1 MAAQR
6 AYTTH
11 PLVLRR
17 VTVRRVHEVSPRMRR
32 VVLGGEELGAFTRD
46 GIHHP
51 AFAAPGFDD
60 HVKLILAADGDV
72 RAALPAQLP
81 HGVEWTPA
89 EHRLTRDYTPRR
101 VDHEEGELDLD
112 FVLHGEGPHGDGPHG
127 DGPHGQGPAEAWAAS
142 AREGDELW
150 FVGPKSSLRLPEH
163 LDWVFLIGDET
174 ALPAI
179 GRFLDERPLPHTVPV
194 HVLVT
199 VSDDSARQ
207 ELALRDDDSITWVV
221 AEPGDAAALDAA
233 VRALP
238 VPTGEGY
245 AWAAAE
251 SRALLPVRRHL
262 QRERKLPK
270 DRLNI
275 TGYWHREES
284 ATADVKGATDVGVGA
299 VAEGAADGRIPSPLP
314 WLVTRAA
321 LQLGVVDAVA
331 DAPGLSPDALA
342 SRVGVSE
349 PGIGVLLPLLAA
361 YNVVVG
367 FDDESG
373 LRLGP
378 AGEELLDDHER
389 EEYTGHDAELLLALA
404 HLAPAL
410 REGTSPW
417 RLAQGTPLYD
427 TVTHDAERYGELVE
441 ESEQLVFLLDG
452 LTADPLWEDVGTC
465 LLTGPGSASVVAALD
480 DAGRRPRLRLRVAE
494 DDTPAAVL
502 RGSVSSPERIDWTPG
517 PADVAV
523 AAKALAYRTDDEAA
537 LLLTRLATW
546 THTTVLVEA
555 SRPDGLSPH
564 AAEAALRAYAST
576 GSALRDSA
584 AIAALA
590 KRSGWLVDR
599 TIALGWGTEATVLR
613 RA

>member
-17 VTVRRVHEVSPRMRR
+17 VTVRRVHEVTPGMRR
-32 VVLGGEELGAFTRD
+32 VVLGGEDLAAFTRD
-46 GIHHP
+46 GTAHP

-60 HVKLILAADGDV
+60 HIKLILAGDGDV

-81 HGVEWTPA
+81 HGIEWTPA

-101 VDHEEGELDLD
+101 VDHRAGELHLD
-112 FVLHGEGPHGDGPHG
+112 FVVHGD
-127 DGPHGQGPAEAWAAS
+127 GPAEAWSAS

-150 FVGPKSSLRLPEH
+150 FVGPKSSLRLPER
-163 LDWVFLIGDET
+163 LDWILLIGDET

-179 GRFLDERPLPHTVPV
+179 GRFLDERPLDAPAHI
-194 HVLVT
+194 LVA
-199 VSDDSARQ
+199 VSDDTARQ
-207 ELALRDDDSITWVV
+207 ELALRDGDTIRWVV

-238 VPTGEGY
+238 SPAGEGF

-251 SRALLPVRRHL
+251 SRALLPVRRYL

-270 DRLNI
+270 DRVNI
-275 TGYWHREES
+275 TGYWHREE
-284 ATADVKGATDVGVGA
+284 AAAPEAHGPAD
-299 VAEGAADGRIPSPLP
+299 AAAAQGPARIPSPLP
-314 WLVTRAA
+314 WLVARAA
-321 LQLGVVDAVA
+321 LRLGVVDAVA
-331 DAPGLSPDALA
+331 DAPGLSAEALA
-342 SRVGVSE
+342 TRLGVPA

-361 YNVVVG
+361 YDVVVSADTG
-367 FDDESG
+367 AG

-389 EEYTGHDAELLLALA
+389 EEYTGHEAELLLALA

-410 REGTSPW
+410 RDGTSPW
-417 RLAQGTPLYD
+417 RLASGATLHD
-427 TVTHDAERYGELVE
+427 TVTHDTDRYGELVAE
-441 ESEQLVFLLDG
+441 CEQLVFLLTG

-480 DAGRRPRLRLRVAE
+480 DAGRRPRLRIAE
-494 DDTPAAVL
+494 EATPAGVL
-502 RGSVSSPERIDWTPG
+502 RRHVTAPDRIDWTAG

-523 AAKALAYRTDDEAA
+523 AAKALAHRTDEECVQ
-537 LLLTRLATW
+537 LLGRLAGW
-546 THTTVLVEA
+546 TGTAVLVEA

-564 AAEAALRAYAST
+564 AAEAALHAYTAT
-576 GSALRDSA
+576 GSPLRDSA

-590 KRSGWLVDR
+590 ERSGWTVDR

>member
-17 VTVRRVHEVSPRMRR
+17 LTVRRVHEVTPRMRR
-32 VVLGGEELGAFTRD
+32 VVLGGEDLAAFTRD
-46 GIHHP
+46 GIGRP
-51 AFAAPGFDD
+51 AFSAPGFDD
-60 HVKLILAADGDV
+60 HIKLILAADGDIH
-72 RAALPAQLP
+72 AALPAQLP
-81 HGVEWTPA
+81 HGIEWTPA

-101 VDHEEGELDLD
+101 VDLQKGELHLD
-112 FVLHGEGPHGDGPHG
+112 FVVHGEGP
-127 DGPHGQGPAEAWAAS
+127 AETWSAA

-150 FVGPKSSLRLPEH
+150 FVGPKSSLRLPER
-163 LDWVFLIGDET
+163 LDWMLLVGDET

-179 GRFLDERPLPHTVPV
+179 GRFLDERPLDATA

-207 ELALRDDDSITWVV
+207 ELALRDGDTITWVV

-238 VPTGEGY
+238 VPPGEGY

-251 SRALLPVRRHL
+251 SRALLPVRRYL

-275 TGYWHREES
+275 TGYWHREE
-284 ATADVKGATDVGVGA
+284 ATAPEGEGTADIGAAARGP
-299 VAEGAADGRIPSPLP
+299 ADGRVPSPLP

-331 DAPGLSPDALA
+331 DAPGLPVGALA
-342 SRVGVSE
+342 TRLGMPG
-349 PGIGVLLPLLAA
+349 PGIDVLLPLLAA
-361 YNVVVG
+361 YDVVVG
-367 FDDESG
+367 ADDGTG

-389 EEYTGHDAELLLALA
+389 EEYTGHEAELLLALT

-410 REGTSPW
+410 RNGTSPW
-417 RLAQGTPLYD
+417 RLASGTTLHD

-441 ESEQLVFLLDG
+441 ECEQLVFLLDG

-480 DAGRRPRLRLRVAE
+480 DAGRRPRLRIAE
-494 DDTPAAVL
+494 DATPATVL
-502 RGSVSSPERIDWTPG
+502 RGQVPAPERIDWTAG

-523 AAKALAYRTDDEAA
+523 AAKALAYRTDQEAT
-537 LLLTRLATW
+537 LLLTRLADW
-546 THTTVLVEA
+546 TRTAVLVEA

-564 AAEAALRAYAST
+564 AAEAALHAYGAT
-576 GSALRDSA
+576 GSPLRDSA

-590 KRSGWLVDR
+590 KRSGWDVGR
-599 TIALGWGTEATVLR
+599 TIALGWGAEATVLH

>member
-17 VTVRRVHEVSPRMRR
+17 VTVRRVHEVTSRMRR
-32 VVLGGEELGAFTRD
+32 VVLGGEDLAAFTRD
-46 GIHHP
+46 QLAHP

-60 HVKLILAADGDV
+60 HIKLILASDGDV

-81 HGVEWTPA
+81 HGIEWTPA

-101 VDHEEGELDLD
+101 VDHRAGELHLD
-112 FVLHGEGPHGDGPHG
+112 FVVHGE
-127 DGPHGQGPAEAWAAS
+127 GPAEAWSAS

-150 FVGPKSSLRLPEH
+150 FVGPKSSLRLPER
-163 LDWVFLIGDET
+163 LDWILLIGDET

-179 GRFLDERPLPHTVPV
+179 GRFLDERPLDAPAHI
-194 HVLVT
+194 LVT
-199 VSDDSARQ
+199 VSDDAARQ
-207 ELALRDDDSITWVV
+207 ELVLRDGDTIRWVV

-233 VRALP
+233 VRSLP
-238 VPTGEGY
+238 SPAGEGF

-251 SRALLPVRRHL
+251 SRALLPVRRYL

-270 DRLNI
+270 DRVNI
-275 TGYWHREES
+275 TGYWHREE
-284 ATADVKGATDVGVGA
+284 AAAPEAQGPAD
-299 VAEGAADGRIPSPLP
+299 AAAAQGPAGIPSPLP
-314 WLVTRAA
+314 WLVARAA

-331 DAPGLSPDALA
+331 DAPGLSAEALA
-342 SRVGVSE
+342 TRLGVSG

-361 YNVVVG
+361 YDVVVG
-367 FDDESG
+367 ADRGAG

-389 EEYTGHDAELLLALA
+389 EEYTGHEAELLLALA

-410 REGTSPW
+410 RDGTSPW
-417 RLAQGTPLYD
+417 RLASGATLHD
-427 TVTHDAERYGELVE
+427 TVTHDADRYGELVE
-441 ESEQLVFLLDG
+441 ECEQLVFLLAG

-480 DAGRRPRLRLRVAE
+480 DAGRRPRLRIAE
-494 DDTPAAVL
+494 EATPAGVL
-502 RGSVSSPERIDWTPG
+502 RGHVTAPDRIDWTAG

-523 AAKALAYRTDDEAA
+523 AAKALAHRTDEEGVR
-537 LLLTRLATW
+537 LLTRLAGW
-546 THTTVLVEA
+546 TGTVVLVEA

-564 AAEAALRAYAST
+564 AAEAALHAYTAT
-576 GSALRDSA
+576 GSPLRDSA

-590 KRSGWLVDR
+590 QRSGWSVDR
-599 TIALGWGTEATVLR
+599 TIALGWGTEAAVLR

>member
-17 VTVRRVHEVSPRMRR
+17 VTVRRVEEVTPRMRR
-32 VVLGGEELGAFTRD
+32 VVLGGEDLAAFTRD
-46 GIHHP
+46 GIDHP
-51 AFAAPGFDD
+51 GFAAPGFDD
-60 HVKLILAADGDV
+60 HIKLILASDGDV

-81 HGVEWTPA
+81 HGIEWTPA

-101 VDHEEGELDLD
+101 VDHRAGELHLD
-112 FVLHGEGPHGDGPHG
+112 FVVHGEGP
-127 DGPHGQGPAEAWAAS
+127 AETWSAS

-150 FVGPKSSLRLPEH
+150 FVGPKSSLRLPER
-163 LDWVFLIGDET
+163 LDWILLVGDET

-179 GRFLDERPLPHTVPV
+179 GRFLDERPLDAPA

-199 VSDDSARQ
+199 VSDDAARQ
-207 ELALRDDDSITWVV
+207 ELALRDGDTITWVV

-238 VPTGEGY
+238 SPEGEGFV
-245 AWAAAE
+245 WAAAE
-251 SRALLPVRRHL
+251 SRALLPVRRYL

-270 DRLNI
+270 DRVNI
-275 TGYWHREES
+275 TGYWHREE
-284 ATADVKGATDVGVGA
+284 AAAPEAQGTADAAAQGP
-299 VAEGAADGRIPSPLP
+299 AEIPSPLP
-314 WLVTRAA
+314 WLVARAA

-331 DAPGLSPDALA
+331 DTPGLSADALA
-342 SRVGVSE
+342 ARVGVTG

-361 YNVVVG
+361 YDVVVG
-367 FDDESG
+367 ADDGAG

-378 AGEELLDDHER
+378 VGEELTDDHER
-389 EEYTGHDAELLLALA
+389 EEYTGHEAELLLALA

-410 REGTSPW
+410 RDGTSPW
-417 RLAQGTPLYD
+417 RLASGATLHG
-427 TVTHDAERYGELVE
+427 TVTHDADRYGELVE
-441 ESEQLVFLLDG
+441 ECEQLVFLLTG
-452 LTADPLWEDVGTC
+452 LTADPLWENVGTC

-480 DAGRRPRLRLRVAE
+480 DAGRRPRLRIAE
-494 DDTPAAVL
+494 EATPAEVL
-502 RGSVSSPERIDWTPG
+502 RGQVTAPDRIDWTAG

-523 AAKALAYRTDDEAA
+523 AAKALAHRTDEEAA
-537 LLLTRLATW
+537 QLLTRLAEW
-546 THTTVLVEA
+546 TGTAVLVEA

-564 AAEAALRAYAST
+564 AAEAALHAYTAT
-576 GSALRDSA
+576 GSPLRDSA

-590 KRSGWLVDR
+590 ERSGWSVDR

>member
-17 VTVRRVHEVSPRMRR
+17 VTVRGVHQVTPRMRR
-32 VVLGGEELGAFTRD
+32 VVLGGEELAAFTRD
-46 GIHHP
+46 GIGHP

-81 HGVEWTPA
+81 HGIEWTPA

-101 VDHEEGELDLD
+101 VDAQAGELHLD
-112 FVLHGEGPHGDGPHG
+112 FVVHGD
-127 DGPHGQGPAEAWAAS
+127 GPAEAWSAA

-150 FVGPKSSLRLPEH
+150 FVGPKSSLRLPER
-163 LDWVFLIGDET
+163 LDWIQLVGDET

-179 GRFLDERPLPHTVPV
+179 GRFLDERPLDAPA

-199 VSDDSARQ
+199 VSDESARQ
-207 ELALRDDDSITWVV
+207 ELALREGDTVTWVV
-221 AEPGDAAALDAA
+221 AEPGDAAALETA

-238 VPTGEGY
+238 VEAGEGY
-245 AWAAAE
+245 VWAAAE
-251 SRALLPVRRHL
+251 SRALLPVRRYL

-270 DRLNI
+270 DRLNV
-275 TGYWHREES
+275 TGYWHREEAPAPEAE
-284 ATADVKGATDVGVGA
+284 ATADAA
-299 VAEGAADGRIPSPLP
+299 VREPARIPSPLP
-314 WLVTRAA
+314 WLVARAA
-321 LQLGVVDAVA
+321 LRLGVVDAVA
-331 DAPGLSPDALA
+331 DAPGLSAEALA
-342 SRVGVSE
+342 TRLGVSE
-349 PGIGVLLPLLAA
+349 AGVGVLLPLLSS
-361 YNVVVG
+361 YGVVVG
-367 FDDESG
+367 ADDGTPG

-378 AGEELLDDHER
+378 AGEELLDEHER
-389 EEYTGHDAELLLALA
+389 EEYTGHEAELLLALT

-410 REGTSPW
+410 RDGGSPW
-417 RLAQGTPLYD
+417 RLASGGTLHEA
-427 TVTHDAERYGELVE
+427 VAQDAERYGELVE
-441 ESEQLVFLLDG
+441 ECEQLVFLLGG

-465 LLTGPGSASVVAALD
+465 LLTGPGSASVAAALD
-480 DAGRRPRLRLRVAE
+480 DAGRRLRLRVAE
-494 DDTPAAVL
+494 DAVPVTVL
-502 RGSVSSPERIDWTPG
+502 RGHVPAPERIDWTAG

-523 AAKALAYRTDDEAA
+523 AAKALAHRTDEEAA
-537 LLLTRLATW
+537 LLLTRLAGW
-546 THTTVLVEA
+546 TRTAVLVEA

-564 AAEAALRAYAST
+564 AAEAALHAYAAT
-576 GSALRDSA
+576 GSPLRDSA
-584 AIAALA
+584 AVAALA
-590 KRSGWLVDR
+590 HRSGWEVER

>member
-17 VTVRRVHEVSPRMRR
+17 VNVRRVHEVTPRMRR
-32 VVLGGEELGAFTRD
+32 VVLGGEDLAAFTRD
-46 GIHHP
+46 GTSRP

-60 HVKLILAADGDV
+60 HIKLILAADGDV

-81 HGVEWTPA
+81 HGIEWTPA

-101 VDHEEGELDLD
+101 VDLQEGELHLD
-112 FVLHGEGPHGDGPHG
+112 FVVHGE
-127 DGPHGQGPAEAWAAS
+127 GPAEAWSAS

-150 FVGPKSSLRLPEH
+150 FVGPKSSLRLPER
-163 LDWVFLIGDET
+163 LDWILLIGDET

-179 GRFLDERPLPHTVPV
+179 GRFLDERPLDAPA

-199 VSDDSARQ
+199 VSDASARQ
-207 ELALRDDDSITWVV
+207 ELALRDGDTITWVV
-221 AEPGDAAALDAA
+221 AEPGDAAALEAA

-238 VPTGEGY
+238 VPAGEGY

-251 SRALLPVRRHL
+251 SRALLPVRRYL

-275 TGYWHREES
+275 TGYWHREE
-284 ATADVKGATDVGVGA
+284 ATAPE
-299 VAEGAADGRIPSPLP
+299 AEGTADAGAAAQGAAEIPSPLP
-314 WLVTRAA
+314 WLVARAA

-331 DAPGLSPDALA
+331 DAPGLSAGALA
-342 SRVGVSE
+342 TRLGVPG
-349 PGIGVLLPLLAA
+349 PGIDVLLPLLAA
-361 YNVVVG
+361 HGVVVG
-367 FDDESG
+367 GDDGTG

-378 AGEELLDDHER
+378 AGEELTEDHER
-389 EEYTGHDAELLLALA
+389 EEYTGHEAELLLALA

-410 REGTSPW
+410 RSGTSPW
-417 RLAQGTPLYD
+417 QLASGATLHD
-427 TVTHDAERYGELVE
+427 TVAHDAERYGELVE
-441 ESEQLVFLLDG
+441 ECEQLVFLLNG
-452 LTADPLWEDVGTC
+452 LMADSLWEGVGSC

-480 DAGRRPRLRLRVAE
+480 DAGRRPRLRMAE
-494 DDTPAAVL
+494 DATPAAVL
-502 RGSVSSPERIDWTPG
+502 RGHVSAPDRIDWTAG

-523 AAKALAYRTDDEAA
+523 AAKALAHRTDEEAA
-537 LLLTRLATW
+537 ELLTRLAGW
-546 THTTVLVEA
+546 TRTAVLVEA
-555 SRPDGLSPH
+555 SRPDGLSPR
-564 AAEAALRAYAST
+564 AAEAALHAYTAT
-576 GSALRDSA
+576 GSPLRDSA
-584 AIAALA
+584 AVATLA
-590 KRSGWLVDR
+590 RRAGWEVDR

-613 RA
+613 RS

>member
-17 VTVRRVHEVSPRMRR
+17 VTVRSVHQVTPRMRR
-32 VVLGGEELGAFTRD
+32 VVLGGEELAAFTRD
-46 GIHHP
+46 GTGHP

-60 HVKLILAADGDV
+60 HIKLILAADGDV
-72 RAALPAQLP
+72 HAALPAQLP
-81 HGVEWTPA
+81 HGIEWTPA

-101 VDHEEGELDLD
+101 VDPEAGELHLD
-112 FVLHGEGPHGDGPHG
+112 FVVHGD
-127 DGPHGQGPAEAWAAS
+127 GPAEAWSAA

-150 FVGPKSSLRLPEH
+150 FVGPKSSLRLPER
-163 LDWVFLIGDET
+163 LDWIQLVGDET

-179 GRFLDERPLPHTVPV
+179 GRFLDERPLDAPA

-207 ELALRDDDSITWVV
+207 ELALREGDTVTWVV
-221 AEPGDAAALDAA
+221 AEPGDAEALEAA

-238 VPTGEGY
+238 VEAGEGY
-245 AWAAAE
+245 VWAAAE
-251 SRALLPVRRHL
+251 SRALLPVRRYL

-270 DRLNI
+270 DRLNV
-275 TGYWHREES
+275 TGYWHREEAPAPEAE
-284 ATADVKGATDVGVGA
+284 ATADAA
-299 VAEGAADGRIPSPLP
+299 VREPARISSPLP
-314 WLVTRAA
+314 WLVARAA

-331 DAPGLSPDALA
+331 DAPGLSAEALA
-342 SRVGVSE
+342 TRLGVSG
-349 PGIGVLLPLLAA
+349 PGIGVLLPLLSS
-361 YNVVVG
+361 YGVVVG
-367 FDDESG
+367 ADDGAPG

-378 AGEELLDDHER
+378 AGEELLDEHER
-389 EEYTGHDAELLLALA
+389 EEYTGHEAELLLALT

-410 REGTSPW
+410 RGGGSPW
-417 RLAQGTPLYD
+417 RLASGGTLHEA
-427 TVTHDAERYGELVE
+427 VAQDAERYGELVE
-441 ESEQLVFLLDG
+441 ECQQLVFLLGG
-452 LTADPLWEDVGTC
+452 LTADPLWESIGTC
-465 LLTGPGSASVVAALD
+465 LLTGPGSASVAAALD
-480 DAGRRPRLRLRVAE
+480 DARRRPRLRLAE
-494 DDTPAAVL
+494 DAVPVAVL
-502 RGSVSSPERIDWTPG
+502 RGHVPAPDRIDWTAG

-523 AAKALAYRTDDEAA
+523 AAKALAHRTDEEAV
-537 LLLTRLATW
+537 LLLARLAGW
-546 THTTVLVEA
+546 TRTAVLVEA

-564 AAEAALRAYAST
+564 AAEAALHAYAAT
-576 GSALRDSA
+576 GSPLRDSA

-590 KRSGWLVDR
+590 HRSGWEVER

>member
-17 VTVRRVHEVSPRMRR
+17 VTVRRVHEVTPRMRR
-32 VVLGGEELGAFTRD
+32 VVLGGEDLAAFTRD
-46 GIHHP
+46 GIAHP

-60 HVKLILAADGDV
+60 HIKLILAADGDV
-72 RAALPAQLP
+72 RAALPSQLP
-81 HGVEWTPA
+81 HGIEWTPA

-101 VDHEEGELDLD
+101 VDHRAGELHLD
-112 FVLHGEGPHGDGPHG
+112 FVVHGE
-127 DGPHGQGPAEAWAAS
+127 GPAEAWSAS

-150 FVGPKSSLRLPEH
+150 FVGPKSSLRLPER
-163 LDWVFLIGDET
+163 LDWILLIGDET

-179 GRFLDERPLPHTVPV
+179 GRFLDERPLDAPA

-199 VSDDSARQ
+199 VSDDAARQ
-207 ELALRDDDSITWVV
+207 DPALRDGDTITWVV

-238 VPTGEGY
+238 SPPGEGF

-251 SRALLPVRRHL
+251 SRALLPVRRYL

-270 DRLNI
+270 DRVNI
-275 TGYWHREES
+275 TGYWHREE
-284 ATADVKGATDVGVGA
+284 AAAPEAQGPADA
-299 VAEGAADGRIPSPLP
+299 VAQGTAEIPSPLP
-314 WLVTRAA
+314 WLVARAA

-331 DAPGLSPDALA
+331 DTPGLSADALA
-342 SRVGVSE
+342 TRLDVSG
-349 PGIGVLLPLLAA
+349 PGIGVLLPLLGA
-361 YNVVVG
+361 YDVVVG
-367 FDDESG
+367 GDGTG
-373 LRLGP
+373 LRLGR
-378 AGEELLDDHER
+378 AGEELLEDHER
-389 EEYTGHDAELLLALA
+389 EEYTGHEAELLLALA

-410 REGTSPW
+410 RDGTSPW
-417 RLAQGTPLYD
+417 RLASGATLHD
-427 TVTHDAERYGELVE
+427 TVAHDADRYGELVE
-441 ESEQLVFLLDG
+441 ECEQLVFLLAG
-452 LTADPLWEDVGTC
+452 LTADSLWEDVGTC

-480 DAGRRPRLRLRVAE
+480 DAGRRPRLRIAE
-494 DDTPAAVL
+494 EATPADVL
-502 RGSVSSPERIDWTPG
+502 RGHVTAPDRIDWTAG

-523 AAKALAYRTDDEAA
+523 AAKALAHRTDEEGIH
-537 LLLTRLATW
+537 LLTRLAGW
-546 THTTVLVEA
+546 TGTAVLVEA

-564 AAEAALRAYAST
+564 AAEAALHAYTAT
-576 GSALRDSA
+576 GSPLRDSA

-590 KRSGWLVDR
+590 ERSGWSVDR